1 MLVIDLNLP
10 IGPESENKWYA
21 MWGEENV
28 FFSLDTVKRI
38 FEEHPDEKD
47 VKFNI
52 NCDGGYVEEG
62 FAIYDYI
69 RTSGRN
75 IYTNIEGG
83 CHSMAIV
90 MLLAAPLENRSANKH
105 SKALIH
111 CVRADFGWD
120 ATADE
125 LKAMAEELEQ
135 EQEQILDIY
144 VDRTGGDKEELRAFM
159 KEEKMR
165 TAEWL
170 MDHGFIGSINAY
182 NTNLR
187 KGRPMFNNQKQS
199 DMAKTKQQVL
209 DMASNFLKGLKNALG
224 TAVNF
229 EHKDNDGNVLFTTEV
244 EDDTLEVGMPASPDG
259 TFELPDGRTVVIA
272 DGVITEIQE
281 ASSEDPDNQELENLR
296 TENEN
301 LRNQLAEAANVI
313 EELQAQ
319 LSSNYK
325 PANSS
330 RTTPVRKPAG
340 TQTAEKEEQLKND
353 LRERHGL
360 NKK

>member
-21 MWGEENV
+21 MWGEEAV

-111 CVRADFGWD
+111 CVRADYGWD

-125 LKAMAEELEQ
+125 LKSMAEELEQ

-144 VDRTGGDKEELRAFM
+144 ADRTGGDKDELRAFM

-187 KGRPMFNNQKQS
+187 KGRPMFNNQKQT

-209 DMASNFLKGLKNALG
+209 DMASNFLKGLKNVLG

-229 EHKDNDGNVLFTTEV
+229 EHKDNDGNVLFTTEA
-244 EDDTLEVGMPASPDG
+244 EDETLEVGMPASPDG

-281 ASSEDPDNQELENLR
+281 ASTEDPDEQELENLR

-301 LRNQLAEAANVI
+301 LRNQLTEAANVI

-319 LSSNYK
+319 LSSNYAPK
-325 PANSS
+325 NGN
-330 RTTPVRKPAG
+330 RTATVRKPAASG
-340 TQTAEKEEQLKND
+340 ENMDDVKNQV
-353 LRERHGL
+353 RERHGL
-360 NKK
+360 KK

>member
-111 CVRADFGWD
+111 CVRADYGWD

-125 LKAMAEELEQ
+125 LKSMAEELEQ

-144 VDRTGGDKEELRAFM
+144 ADRTGGDKDELRAFM

-187 KGRPMFNNQKQS
+187 KGRPMFNNQKQT

-209 DMASNFLKGLKNALG
+209 DMASSFLKGLKNVLG

-229 EHKDNDGNVLFTTEV
+229 EHKDNDGNVLFTTEA
-244 EDDTLEVGMPASPDG
+244 EDETLEVGMPASPDG

-281 ASSEDPDNQELENLR
+281 ASTEDPDEQELENLR

-301 LRNQLAEAANVI
+301 LRNQLTEAANVI

-319 LSSNYK
+319 LSSNYAPK
-325 PANSS
+325 NGN
-330 RTTPVRKPAG
+330 RTTPVRKPAASG
-340 TQTAEKEEQLKND
+340 ENMDDVKNQV
-353 LRERHGL
+353 RERHGL
-360 NKK
+360 KK